1 MNNKTATA
9 SPWDGI
15 TNSYI
20 PTAELRLP
28 ADLELHR
35 DTASDLDPIT
45 YEVLRHALWNVND
58 EHGVTI
64 QKVSGSPFA
73 SVAHD
78 FNTVILTEDGEFVFF
93 GPHIQYFSG
102 TMDLPIKWTL
112 ENLAAGRVVTALRV
126 GLRSTA

>member
-1 MNNKTATA
+1 MKSSAAQTAA
-9 SPWDGI
+9 IFDGR

-20 PTAELRLP
+20 PGSTLSIDASVR
-28 ADLELHR
+28 LHR
-35 DTASDLDPIT
+35 ETEDDIDAIS

-78 FNTVILTEDGEFVFF
+78 FSTVAPTEDGEFVYF
-93 GPHIQYFSG
+93 GAHIQYFSG
-102 TMDLPIKWTL
+102 TMGLPL
-112 ENLAAGRVVTALRV
+112 E
-126 GLRSTA
+126 